1 MRRLLPFTLVFFACT
16 TEPQEGCGKGF
27 TEINSQCYHEGD
39 LRILQK
45 FIDNSNGSITATLDA
60 DSSDS
65 IEPLE
70 LQFQKWNDQGRLHY
84 LWLYDRSLSGAIP
97 DSIGELTFLDTL
109 NLSFN
114 SLSGS
119 IPQSIG
125 NLKNLNWLY
134 IYVNELSGLI
144 PDSLCTIY
152 SNLDHF
158 QMFQNNLCP
167 PYPACIPEEKIG
179 PQITADCN

>member
-1 MRRLLPFTLVFFACT
+1 MRRLLPFTIFLFACT
-16 TEPQEGCGKGF
+16 TEPQEGCGNGF

-39 LRILQK
+39 LRILQQ
-45 FIDNSNGSITATLDA
+45 IIENSNGSITTKLDT
-60 DSSDS
+60 DSSGS

-109 NLSFN
+109 NLSYN

-119 IPQSIG
+119 IPESIG
-125 NLKNLNWLY
+125 NLKRLNWLY
-134 IYVNELSGLI
+134 VYVNELSGII

-152 SNLDHF
+152 SNLSHF
-158 QMFQNNLCP
+158 QMYQNKLCP
-167 PYPACIPEEKIG
+167 PYPACIREEKIG
-179 PQITADCN
+179 AQVTADCN